1 MAQGA
6 VMIRKLKFAAFA
18 ISLLASTQAA
28 FGAIALDGV
37 EGKKHEVKIPATELT
52 RIAIE
57 GIRMRGFKFNLEELE
72 VEQDKDA
79 GTIYVKPLVRNKPI
93 SVFVLSTTGAT
104 HELVMTPTE
113 GLPLESIVIREPASR
128 TASKAGI
135 KPIEKAGAL
144 EVSVKRLVTSMAREE
159 LSSPEFSFEKLNV
172 PVVLWRE
179 SQFVMVGRFTTRSL
193 IGESYKLMNTSGKLM
208 RVAEQELYKPG
219 VVAVVVESQILR
231 AGEESNVFIVRV
243 NTND

>member
-1 MAQGA
+1 
-6 VMIRKLKFAAFA
+6 MIRKLKFFAFA
-18 ISLLASTQAA
+18 LSLLVSTQAA
-28 FGAIALDGV
+28 IGAIAVDGV
-37 EGKKHEVKIPATELT
+37 EGKRHEVKIPATELT

-57 GIRMRGFKFNLEELE
+57 GVRMRSVKFNLEELE
-72 VEQDKDA
+72 VDQDKDA
-79 GTIYVKPLVRNKPI
+79 GTIYIKPLVKNKKI
-93 SVFVLSTTGAT
+93 SIFVLSTTGAT
-104 HELVMTPTE
+104 HELVMSPTE

-128 TASKAGI
+128 MTAKAGT
-135 KPIEKAGAL
+135 KSIEKAGAL
-144 EVSVKRLVTSMAREE
+144 EVSVKRLVTSMAKEE
-159 LSSPEFSFEKLNV
+159 QSSPEVSFEKLNV

-193 IGESYKLMNTSGKLM
+193 VGESYKLMNTSGRLM

-231 AGEESNVFIVRV
+231 PNEESNVFIVRV

>member
-1 MAQGA
+1 
-6 VMIRKLKFAAFA
+6 MIRKIKFAAFA
-18 ISLLASTQAA
+18 LSLLVSTQAA
-28 FGAIALDGV
+28 IGAIALDGI

-57 GIRMRGFKFNLEELE
+57 GLRMRGFKFNLEELE

-79 GTIYVKPLVRNKPI
+79 GTIYVKPLVRNKNI

-104 HELVMTPTE
+104 HELVMTPTD
-113 GLPLESIVIREPASR
+113 GLPLESIVIREPALR
-128 TASKAGI
+128 GAAKAGT
-135 KPIEKAGAL
+135 KSIEKAGAL
-144 EVSVKRLVTSMAREE
+144 EVSVKRLVTSMAREDQ
-159 LSSPEFSFEKLNV
+159 SSPEVGFEKLNL

-179 SQFVMVGRFTTRSL
+179 SQFVMVGRFTTNSL
-193 IGESYKLMNTSGKLM
+193 IGEAYKLMNTSGRLM

-231 AGEESNVFIVRV
+231 PGEESNVFIVRV

>member
-1 MAQGA
+1 
-6 VMIRKLKFAAFA
+6 MIRKLKFFAFA
-18 ISLLASTQAA
+18 LSLLVSTQAA
-28 FGAIALDGV
+28 IGAIAVDGV
-37 EGKKHEVKIPATELT
+37 EGKRHEVKIPATELT

-57 GIRMRGFKFNLEELE
+57 GVRMRSVKFNLEELE
-72 VEQDKDA
+72 VDQDKDA
-79 GTIYVKPLVRNKPI
+79 GTIYIKPLVKNKKI
-93 SVFVLSTTGAT
+93 SIFVLSTTGAT
-104 HELVMTPTE
+104 HELVMSPTE

-128 TASKAGI
+128 MAA
-135 KPIEKAGAL
+135 KPGAKSIEKAGAL
-144 EVSVKRLVTSMAREE
+144 EVSVKRLVTSMAKEE
-159 LSSPEFSFEKLNV
+159 QSSPEVSFEKLNV

-193 IGESYKLMNTSGKLM
+193 VGESYKLMNTSGRLM

-231 AGEESNVFIVRV
+231 PNEESNVFIVRV